1 MGMLAILPNT
11 IVKTTDVIR
20 GEMKNQAGPK
30 IVCLYVATK
39 SRHTKRM
46 TKSRYRQSSGK
57 LICNQ
62 LRSGVMILV
71 HWLLSVSPFS
81 DDEIALASRSA
92 VLRESNVTPKSC
104 ASSASLAP
112 SVHVDHEPGLRGA
125 DVSTVE
131 MDGQAFPLLGQRPF
145 AAVRT
150 VGLVATFDRHF
161 RLRA

>member
-62 LRSGVMILV
+62 LRSGVMM
-71 HWLLSVSPFS
+71 SVSPFS

-131 MDGQAFPLLGQRPF
+131 MDGQAFPLLGQRAV